1 MKRGWIGIIILF
13 IMILGCVSFDN
24 VEAGNGIISDL
35 IDINEQCFPDK
46 TFRQFIQENVDRNMD
61 NKLSKEERDA
71 LLSIELDGDVES
83 IEGIEWF
90 EQLQSIKVNWLYGCK
105 NQELVFQG
113 LKQLQQLKLMIVSNV
128 NVESIVIK
136 DCPGLEELEI
146 ESEGISHE
154 FKMVTID
161 HCENLKKMNFICML
175 IDKVAIS
182 DVPKLE
188 KGRFFYECTLGLVDL
203 RNCNSNILPE
213 YFSTWSESWYDGDK
227 YVILINSDNDVV
239 DGWYT
244 FRDGKKTYIDSD
256 LNPARG
262 IIRIDGVLYGFHP
275 VIGLL
280 VTGWN
285 EINGTWYL
293 MDDNGKVQT
302 GWQKWKG
309 KWYLLGE
316 DGAMK
321 TRWQLVDGKWYF
333 MRDNGMMLRS
343 EYIQGYW
350 LNKDGSCTYKPV
362 AGWKKDSTGV
372 YYQDTSGYYV
382 RNTTVIIDRKKYT
395 FDKHGYLV
403 E

>member
-1 MKRGWIGIIILF
+1 MNL
-13 IMILGCVSFDN
+13 LT
-24 VEAGNGIISDL
+24 L
-35 IDINEQCFPDK
+35 LYQ
-46 TFRQFIQENVDRNMD
+46 IQ
-61 NKLSKEERDA
+61 
-71 LLSIELDGDVES
+71 
-83 IEGIEWF
+83 
-90 EQLQSIKVNWLYGCK
+90 
-105 NQELVFQG
+105 
-113 LKQLQQLKLMIVSNV
+113 
-128 NVESIVIK
+128 
-136 DCPGLEELEI
+136 
-146 ESEGISHE
+146 
-154 FKMVTID
+154 
-161 HCENLKKMNFICML
+161 
-175 IDKVAIS
+175 AIS
-182 DVPKLE
+182 SI
-188 KGRFFYECTLGLVDL
+188 T
-203 RNCNSNILPE
+203 I
-213 YFSTWSESWYDGDK
+213 FSCQRTFWCHSDTFDTHI
-227 YVILINSDNDVV
+227 ILINSDNDVV

-362 AGWKKDSTGV
+362 AEWKEDSVGL

-382 RNTTVIIDRKKYT
+382 RNTKVFIDRNWYL
-395 FDKHGYLV
+395 FDKRGYV
-403 E
+403 IDFEVAPEGDFRFDY